1 MNQAK
6 LTAEMMIAIAKGNVE
21 KEIQKIV
28 DNEPKIEDLSS
39 LSYDILH
46 FLMQGEGAKMDVRR
60 QRLYIEAKVK
70 KYIAN
75 EQ

>member
-6 LTAEMMIAIAKGNVE
+6 FTAEMMIALAKGNLE
-21 KEIQKIV
+21 NEIQAIV
-28 DNEPKIEDLSS
+28 NNEPKMEDVSQ
-39 LSYDILH
+39 LSYDIARFIIH
-46 FLMQGEGAKMDVRR
+46 ECQPNDVRK